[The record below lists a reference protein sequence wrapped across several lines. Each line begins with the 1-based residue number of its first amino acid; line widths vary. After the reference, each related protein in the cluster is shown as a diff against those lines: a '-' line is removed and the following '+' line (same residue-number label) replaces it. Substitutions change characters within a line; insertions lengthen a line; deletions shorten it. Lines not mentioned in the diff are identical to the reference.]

1 MANNLTQEQWA
12 ILEPLARAIA
22 EAQQLVNML
31 NTNKIPRDPQK
42 WIEAEITMSKARAE
56 LMIAARKFNR
66 ALEKILDEASE
77 LRNV

>member
-12 ILEPLARAIA
+12 ILEPLARATA
-22 EAQQLVNML
+22 EAQQLVDML
-31 NTNKIPRDPQK
+31 NNDKIPRDPQK
-42 WIEAEITMSKARAE
+42 RIEAEITMSKARAE